1 MSAFTVEADGTV
13 AVIVFD
19 QPGPVNTLTVSVG
32 DELLGLLDR
41 LGRDS
46 GIEAAVL
53 ISGKRDVFIAGADID
68 QFVALES
75 EAEAKELSH
84 RGQQMME
91 GLAAWPKPIV
101 AAIHGA
107 CLGGGLEMA
116 LAARYR
122 LASDASVTQLG
133 LPEVQLGII
142 PAAGGCQRL
151 PRLVGASAALDMIL
165 TGRSVPS
172 AEASRLG
179 LVDEVVPQVILRQVA
194 TAAARRLAG
203 GWQPQRKRTV
213 RRRLLDENAAG
224 RAIVF
229 RKARAEVA
237 RKTAGHYPA
246 PLAAIEAVE
255 HGLAHGH
262 TAGLRLE
269 AKLFARLALGL
280 VSRHLVQVFFATTAL
295 KKPPVDDIDPATI
308 PTVARL
314 GVVGAGFMGAGIA
327 GVAALRAG
335 TDVRLRDTD
344 WSRVARGLAS
354 ARRVLDAAWQRKRI
368 DKYEHAR
375 RTALLSGSPALA
387 DLAHRDLIV
396 EAVFEDLEVKRQVI
410 EDLEALVD
418 ERCIIASNTST
429 IPIGR
434 LQTRA
439 RQPERI
445 IGMHF
450 FSPVE
455 RMPLVE
461 LIRGPSTAPW
471 TVAAAAR
478 FGQRLGKTVV
488 VVNDS
493 PGFWVNRI
501 LAPYINEA
509 GWLVEEGVEVAEIDE
524 AMASLGFPVG
534 PLSLVDE
541 VGLDVS
547 AKAAAVLHAA
557 FGDRL
562 APAPVIRRLK
572 DDGRLGRKSGRGFY
586 RYSHGKRKVVDQ
598 LPRVPGR
605 EAKANAVPR
614 HDLSRRPFLALLN
627 EAARAAAEGVV
638 QHPRDGDVAAIMGF
652 GFPPYLGG
660 PLRHVD
666 DRGAAAIVSELEQY
680 ASRIGPR
687 FAPAEVLIDMARSG
701 RTFYG

>member
-19 QPGPVNTLTVSVG
+19 KPGPVNTLTVSVG
-32 DELLGLLDR
+32 DELLGLLAR

-46 GIEAAVL
+46 AIEAAVL
-53 ISGKRDVFIAGADID
+53 ISGKRNAFIAGADID

-84 RGQQMME
+84 RGQQTME
-91 GLAAWPKPIV
+91 SLEAWSKPIV

-116 LAARYR
+116 LATRYR
-122 LASDASVTQLG
+122 LATDASVTQLG
-133 LPEVQLGII
+133 FPEVQLGII
-142 PAAGGCQRL
+142 PAAGGCIRL

-165 TGRSVPS
+165 TGRPVR
-172 AEASRLG
+172 AAQALRLG
-179 LVDEVVPQVILRQVA
+179 LVDDVVPPAILRATA
-194 TAAARRLAG
+194 TAAAKRLAG
-203 GWQPQRKRTV
+203 GWQPQRTRTV
-213 RRRLLDENAAG
+213 RRRLLDENALG

-229 RKARAEVA
+229 RRSRAKVA
-237 RKTAGHYPA
+237 NKTAGHYPA
-246 PLAAIEAVE
+246 PLAAIEAIE

-262 TAGLRLE
+262 TAGLGRE
-269 AKLFARLALGL
+269 AELFARLAVGP

-295 KKPPVDDIDPATI
+295 KKLPDGDLDPDTI
-308 PTVARL
+308 PTVERL
-314 GVVGAGFMGAGIA
+314 GVVGAGFMGAAIA

-335 TDVRLRDTD
+335 VDVRVRDTD
-344 WSRVARGLAS
+344 WPRVSRGLKS
-354 ARRVLDAAWQRKRI
+354 ARRVLDDALQRKRI
-368 DKYEHAR
+368 DKYEHAH

-387 DLAHRDLIV
+387 DLHGRDFVV
-396 EAVFEDLEVKRQVI
+396 EAVFEDLEVKRQII
-410 EDLEALVD
+410 EEMEAVVGD
-418 ERCIIASNTST
+418 QCVIASNTST
-429 IPIGR
+429 IPIGH
-434 LQTRA
+434 LQKNA

-445 IGMHF
+445 VGMHF

-455 RMPLVE
+455 RMPLIE
-461 LIRGPSTAPW
+461 LIRGPSTAPL
-471 TVAAAAR
+471 TVARAAR

-509 GWLVEEGVEVAEIDE
+509 GWLVEEGVEVTEIDD
-524 AMASLGFPVG
+524 AMTSLGFPVG
-534 PLSLVDE
+534 PLSLIDE

-547 AKAAAVLHAA
+547 AKAAAVLEAA

-562 APAPVIRRLK
+562 APAPVIRRLIEA
-572 DDGRLGRKSGRGFY
+572 GRLGRKSGRGFY
-586 RYSHGKRKVVDQ
+586 RYSPGKKTVVDERR
-598 LPRVPGR
+598 PTPDGA
-605 EAKANAVPR
+605 AKAGAVSR
-614 HDLSRRPFLALLN
+614 HDVSRRPFLALLN
-627 EAARAAAEGVV
+627 EAARGSAEGII

-660 PLRHVD
+660 PLRHLD
-666 DRGAAAIVSELEQY
+666 DAGAEAIVSELEQY

-687 FAPAEVLIDMARSG
+687 FAPAEALIDMARTG
-701 RTFYG
+701 RTFYR